1 MKYFTYAQAEKE
13 SEIYVLPLKTQGVRM
28 EFFMQVLKKKF
39 PHEGTIKSAF
49 FFTPTLRI

>member
-13 SEIYVLPLKTQGVRM
+13 SKIYVLLLKTQGIRM

-39 PHEGTIKSAF
+39 PHEGITFAF
-49 FFTPTLRI
+49 FFTPTLHIW